1 MQPSYSVCWNCHT
14 PVQEEHFC
22 NHCEKIQPDRP
33 GIDYF
38 AFFGLPR
45 RLSINLKDLEK
56 RFYSLS
62 RMLHP
67 DNFYCSSDVERQLSL
82 DKSAELNDAYRTL
95 KDPVLRAE
103 YLLSLEGRKPSSR
116 QAPRELLEEVFEM
129 NELLAELKAAG
140 QQPGNSKHLE
150 ELHLHLEGMKAHFEE
165 HIANFHQELLAL
177 FGRWDAAADSGTLDR
192 ELPALL
198 EELSTALAKRN
209 YLRNLVRDVTAA
221 LEIRA

>member
-1 MQPSYSVCWNCHT
+1 MQPSFSVCWNCHT

-45 RLSINLKDLEK
+45 RLNINLKDLEK

-67 DNFYCSSDVERQLSL
+67 DNFYRSSDVERQFSL

-103 YLLSLEGRKPSSR
+103 YLLSLEGQKTGSR
-116 QAPRELLEEVFEM
+116 QPPPELLEEVFEM
-129 NELLAELKAAG
+129 NELLAEQKAAEQRAG
-140 QQPGNSKHLE
+140 GSEHLE
-150 ELHLHLEGMKAHFEE
+150 ELHRRLEGAKARFEE
-165 HIANFHQELLAL
+165 RIANFRQELLAL
-177 FGRWDAAADSGTLDR
+177 FGRWDAAADAGTLDR
-192 ELPALL
+192 ERPALL
-198 EELSTALAKRN
+198 EELSAALAKRN
-209 YLRNLVRDVTAA
+209 YMRNLVRDVTAA
-221 LEIRA
+221 MEERN